1 MSSPTPPP
9 AGPPRWWSRFRA
21 TPVVVQ
27 LVAWVL
33 LWPLVGALAVAGR
46 GPSRTRAALATVVLV
61 VGAAVWMPVVT
72 GAGEP
77 ADVEVVVTAA
87 DDEQQRLDGRA
98 AAAAEAE
105 RLARAEAREAARQ
118 QAEANLAASRERDEE
133 AQARS
138 AAAQA
143 AADARAE
150 ADAAREEA
158 ARAAAEA
165 EAEAARRA
173 AATWTVFHVVDGD
186 TVDVRAGDGSE
197 ERVRIIGIDTPER
210 GECGF
215 GEASSAMARLVDGE
229 QVELVAGARDDR
241 DRYGRVLRYVD
252 VGGVDAG
259 LTLIQQGLAIARYD
273 SRDGY
278 GRHHREDTYVAADRA
293 TEHVCSAATPAPAP
307 SSAPPPSSTSTGPG
321 TGPGGAWKNCTEARE
336 HGAAPVHRGDPG
348 YGGHLDRDDD
358 GIGCE

>member
-1 MSSPTPPP
+1 
-9 AGPPRWWSRFRA
+9 
-21 TPVVVQ
+21 
-27 LVAWVL
+27 
-33 LWPLVGALAVAGR
+33 
-46 GPSRTRAALATVVLV
+46 VLV
-61 VGAAVWMPVVT
+61 VGAAIWIPVVT

-87 DDEQQRLDGRA
+87 DDEQQRLDVRA

-105 RLARAEAREAARQ
+105 RLARAEAREVARQ
-118 QAEANLAASRERDEE
+118 RSEANLAASRERYEE

-143 AADARAE
+143 AADAEAE
-150 ADAAREEA
+150 ADAEAAREEA
-158 ARAAAEA
+158 ARAEA
-165 EAEAARRA
+165 EAEAAEEARRAA

-186 TVDVRAGDGSE
+186 TVDVRAGDGTE

-278 GRHHREDTYVAADRA
+278 GRHDREDTYVAADRA
-293 TEHVCSAATPAPAP
+293 TEHVCSAAAPAP

-321 TGPGGAWKNCTEARE
+321 TGPGGAWKNCAEARA